1 MRTMLPPVFSP
12 SSVSNN
18 RVSRRDALRLLGLGG
33 ATALLASSGGLRAA
47 DAADHA
53 VSSAGAKLSAQP
65 GFYRFKIGAHDAI
78 AFNDGGFSTPF
89 NESPFAAGVA
99 DGPAQIAESLKAA
112 FLSADKVQLPF
123 NVLLVRVGSEFV
135 LVDSGAGSMFG
146 AAGGKLR
153 SHLADAGVK
162 PDQISAVL
170 ISHAHGDHIG
180 GLIDDETKQPVF
192 KNATHYIGK
201 REFDFWT
208 GANPDLSQFPLGA
221 DAAKQMVA
229 GAQGVLGAMKPKLHL
244 IAPGEKLIDGVEV
257 LDMPGH
263 TPGHLAF
270 LFSSGDDQLL
280 HFVDALHHHALS
292 FAHPEWTFAYDAQPA
307 VAVAS
312 RKALL
317 DRAATDRLRLFGA
330 HMPFSALGHVRSV
343 ARGRHEFVI
352 EPWSIG

>member
-1 MRTMLPPVFSP
+1 MLPSIFI
-12 SSVSNN
+12 SSAGGNAGI
-18 RVSRRDALRLLGLGG
+18 SRRDALRLLGLGG

-47 DAADHA
+47 ESVAGP
-53 VSSAGAKLSAQP
+53 VTSSADAKLSAQP

-89 NESPFAAGVA
+89 NESPFATGVA
-99 DGPAQIAESLKAA
+99 DGPAQIAESLKAT
-112 FLSADKVQLPF
+112 FLPADKVQLPF

-146 AAGGKLR
+146 VAGGKLR
-153 SHLADAGVK
+153 AHLGDAGVK
-162 PDQISAVL
+162 PEQISAVL

-180 GLIDDETKQPVF
+180 GLLDDETKRPVF

-201 REFDFWT
+201 REFDFWM

-221 DAAKQMVA
+221 DTAKQMVA
-229 GAQGVLGAMKPKLHL
+229 GAQGVIGAMKPKLHL

-257 LDMPGH
+257 LDVPGH

-270 LFSSGDDQLL
+270 LFSSGNDQLL

-317 DRAATDRLRLFGA
+317 DRAAADRLRLFGA
-330 HMPFSALGHVRSV
+330 HMPFSALGHARSV
-343 ARGRHEFVI
+343 AGGRYEFVI
-352 EPWSIG
+352 EPWAIG

>member
-1 MRTMLPPVFSP
+1 MLPHALSS
-12 SSVSNN
+12 SSVSCN

-47 DAADHA
+47 ETAAGSTSA
-53 VSSAGAKLSAQP
+53 SSEAKLGAQP
-65 GFYRFKIGAHDAI
+65 GFYRFKIGAHDAV
-78 AFNDGGFSTPF
+78 ALNDGGFSVSF
-89 NESPFAAGVA
+89 DQSPFAAGVT
-99 DGPAQIAESLKAA
+99 DGPAQIAALLKDT
-112 FLSADKVQLPF
+112 FLPADKVQLPF
-123 NVLLVRVGSEFV
+123 NVLLVRIGSEFV

-153 SHLADAGVK
+153 AHLADAGVK
-162 PDQISAVL
+162 PEQISAVL

-201 REFDFWT
+201 REFDFWM
-208 GANPDLSQFPLGA
+208 GANPDLSQFLLGA
-221 DAAKQMVA
+221 DAAKQMVSA
-229 GAQGVLGAMKPKLHL
+229 AQGVLGAMKPKLHL
-244 IAPGEKLIDGVEV
+244 IAPGEKLIDGVEI
-257 LDMPGH
+257 LDVPGH

-280 HFVDALHHHALS
+280 HFVDAAHHHALS
-292 FAHPEWTFAYDAQPA
+292 FAHPEWTFAYDAQPS

-317 DRAATDRLRLFGA
+317 DRAAADRLRLFGA
-330 HMPFSALGHVRSV
+330 HMPFSALGHVKSV
-343 ARGRHEFVI
+343 AGGRYEFVI
-352 EPWSIG
+352 APWAIG